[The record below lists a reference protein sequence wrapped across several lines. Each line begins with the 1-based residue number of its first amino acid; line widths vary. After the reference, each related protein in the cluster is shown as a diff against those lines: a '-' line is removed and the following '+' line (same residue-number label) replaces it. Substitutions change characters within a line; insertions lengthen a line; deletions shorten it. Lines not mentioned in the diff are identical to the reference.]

1 MFTYIGERA
10 AGRRKES
17 APLSDRSVH
26 EHVYEE
32 ISHRKHPIA
41 APRYRWHVLPIAKLP
56 GHSEIIGHIM
66 FTRCNIAIKIA
77 AGQHEHEYFT
87 LCRNVRKFQLKRR
100 GKKRTRESPLCQQL

>member
-32 ISHRKHPIA
+32 INHRKHLIA
-41 APRYRWHVLPIAKLP
+41 APRYR
-56 GHSEIIGHIM
+56 
-66 FTRCNIAIKIA
+66 
-77 AGQHEHEYFT
+77 
-87 LCRNVRKFQLKRR
+87 
-100 GKKRTRESPLCQQL
+100 

>member
-41 APRYRWHVLPIAKLP
+41 APRYR
-56 GHSEIIGHIM
+56 
-66 FTRCNIAIKIA
+66 
-77 AGQHEHEYFT
+77 
-87 LCRNVRKFQLKRR
+87 
-100 GKKRTRESPLCQQL
+100 